1 MKKKK
6 NPIVIA
12 IIILVIIFAVIIY
25 LYVSPSDTSSI
36 KSSTENTTEEG
47 ISEVQVSTQTIENT
61 LSSSGQISSA
71 LDEKLYLYASYYFE
85 DLLVDEN
92 VFIAKGENIIEYTNG
107 KYLTAPYDCVL
118 VGSELPEE
126 DEICTTSHYVE
137 INSIETLQ
145 MTLNISESE
154 INKVEIG
161 DEVNITIT
169 ATNEQLTGY
178 ITAISEV
185 GTYSSSG
192 SYFTATVEFENNG
205 NLKIGM
211 SASSEIIVEK
221 VENAIAVPIEAVQS
235 SDEGNYVIVVNKD
248 GSTSNVTVE
257 TGIKNDAYIEIKS
270 GLTGNETIQMK
281 KESSSSSL
289 TSFMKEN
296 RNNQNQGGNMPSF
309 NGGETNFQNGG
320 NMPSMTGK

>member
-12 IIILVIIFAVIIY
+12 IIILALMLAVIIY
-25 LYVSPSDTSSI
+25 LYVSPSETTQSNDTTS
-36 KSSTENTTEEG
+36 TTEG
-47 ISEVQVSTQTIENT
+47 TSEIQVTTQTIENT

-71 LDEKLYLYASYYFE
+71 LNEKVYLYASYYFK

-92 VFIAKGENIIEYTNG
+92 VYIAEGENIIEYTNG
-107 KYLTAPYDCVL
+107 TYLTAPYDCVL
-118 VGSELPEE
+118 ISYELPEE
-126 DEICTTSHYVE
+126 GEICTTSHYIE
-137 INSIETLQ
+137 INSIDTLS
-145 MTLNISESE
+145 MSLDVSESE

-169 ATNEQLTGY
+169 ATKDTLTGY

-211 SASSEIIVEK
+211 SATCEIVVEK
-221 VENAIAVPIEAVQS
+221 VENAIVVPIEAIQN
-235 SDEGNYVIVVNKD
+235 SDTGDYVVVVNSN
-248 GSTSNVTVE
+248 GSTSNVSVE
-257 TGIKNDAYIEIKS
+257 TGISNDAYTEIKS
-270 GLTGNETIQMK
+270 GLSGNETVQIV
-281 KESSSSSL
+281 ESSSSNS
-289 TSFMKEN
+289 SPNWN
-296 RNNQNQGGNMPSF
+296 REKGNMPSEF
-309 NGGETNFQNGG
+309 PSGGERNMQMPGG
-320 NMPSMTGK
+320 EMQMPNK

>member
-6 NPIVIA
+6 NPVVVA
-12 IIILVIIFAVIIY
+12 IIILAVILIAIIY
-25 LYVSPSDTSSI
+25 LYISPNSSNS
-36 KSSTENTTEEG
+36 KSSTTETVTNDG
-47 ISEVQVSTQTIENT
+47 VSEVEVSTQTIENT

-85 DLLVDEN
+85 KLLVDEN
-92 VFIAKGENIIEYTNG
+92 VYIAKGENIVEYTNG
-107 KYLTAPYDCVL
+107 TYLTAPYDCVL

-126 DEICTTSHYVE
+126 DEICTSSHYVE
-137 INSIETLQ
+137 INSIDTLQ
-145 MTLNISESE
+145 MTLNVSESE

-169 ATNEQLTGY
+169 ATSEKLTGY
-178 ITAISEV
+178 ITSISEV

-211 SASSEIIVEK
+211 SATCEIIVEK
-221 VENAIAVPIEAVQS
+221 VENCIAVPIEAVQS
-235 SDEGNYVIVVNKD
+235 ADEGDYVIVVNKD

-257 TGIKNDAYIEIKS
+257 TGIKNDAYVEIKS
-270 GLTGNETIQMK
+270 GLTGNESVQVEENTTNSSNNSRPNMNGEFDMK
-281 KESSSSSL
+281 SMKDGENNFPDGSS
-289 TSFMKEN
+289 
-296 RNNQNQGGNMPSF
+296 MP
-309 NGGETNFQNGG
+309 T
-320 NMPSMTGK
+320 MPEK